1 MTLRAS
7 IGLLALAGLL
17 TTVPCFAA
25 EPAQHPSCK
34 KPEYPARAQKAQ
46 EDGVTVLG
54 ILVRADGKVEKT
66 AVLSSAG
73 SRDLDRA
80 AELALSR
87 CVYRR
92 EVKIDDA
99 IGLWIR
105 RSFVWSFLHDPDMLR
120 AKHAAAVA
128 AGNGNR
134 AARYHLSLLLWST
147 AKTDADRVK
156 AVVVLRSAAELGH
169 AHAQY
174 DLAQRYEKGEGVAVD
189 REEALRWYE
198 KSAAQGDPLAQQ
210 RLSLGILG
218 S

>member
-7 IGLLALAGLL
+7 TGLLALAGLL
-17 TTVPCFAA
+17 TTLPCFAA
-25 EPAQHPSCK
+25 EATQHASCK
-34 KPEYPARAQKAQ
+34 RPEYPERAQKAGQ
-46 EDGVTVLG
+46 DGVTVLG
-54 ILVRADGKVEKT
+54 FLVRADGKVEKT

-87 CVYRR
+87 CVYQR

-105 RSFVWSFLHDPDMLR
+105 LSFVWSFLDDPDMLQ

-156 AVVVLRSAAELGH
+156 AMVVLRSAAELGH

-174 DLAQRYEKGEGVAVD
+174 DLGQRLEKGEGVPVE

-198 KSAAQGDPLAQQ
+198 KSAAQGDPLARQ
-210 RLSLGILG
+210 RIALGILG
-218 S
+218 N